1 MKRTNN
7 TGGGMD
13 PARVALLFGLSVG
26 LGIVVHE
33 SFFVVAGAVAV
44 GAVAAVIAN
53 AIDDHTEHPGLTHQ
67 HR

>member
-7 TGGGMD
+7 IGGDMD
-13 PARVALLFGLSVG
+13 PARVALLFGISLG

-33 SFFVVAGAVAV
+33 SFFMVATAFAV

-53 AIDDHTEHPGLTHQ
+53 TIYDHTEHPG
-67 HR
+67 